1 MNLDQPPSALHQ
13 PVMLQ
18 EAVASL
24 QVKPGNWYV
33 DGTFGRGGHTGA
45 ILAQGGKVV
54 AFDMDHQAI
63 EYGQIKFSQEIANGS
78 LVLVRENFDQLER
91 VITELQRQD
100 QAGPITG
107 ILFDFGTSAD
117 QLLDPERGFSFD
129 SDAELDM
136 RMDNRLGVKAKDLLA
151 ILPEKQLA
159 QLFQDEGGEQFAKPI
174 AKAIAKART
183 TQPITTTKQLA
194 ELVAKLKPRIGKL
207 HPATKVF
214 QALRIA
220 VNTELSN
227 IASVLPQAMRVLTT
241 GSLVTIAFHEGED
254 RLVKQ
259 FMKELLSKNNK
270 VTLQE
275 LQQPTV
281 TEQEANPR
289 ARSAKLRVA
298 TKHD

>member
-1 MNLDQPPSALHQ
+1 MNQLTTPSALHQ
-13 PVMLQ
+13 SVMLE
-18 EAVASL
+18 EALAAL
-24 QVKPGNWYV
+24 GVKPGNWYI
-33 DGTFGRGGHTGA
+33 DGTFGRGGHTAA
-45 ILAQGGKVV
+45 ILARGGKVV

-63 EYGQIKFSQEIANGS
+63 EYGQAKFAQAIADHS
-78 LVLVRENFDQLER
+78 LILVRENFDQLER
-91 VITELQRQD
+91 VITELQNQG
-100 QAGPITG
+100 QVGPIAG
-107 ILFDFGTSAD
+107 ILFDFGTSVD
-117 QLLDPERGFSFD
+117 QLLDPSRGFSFD

-159 QLFQDEGGEQFAKPI
+159 ALFQEEGGEQFAKPI
-174 AKAIAKART
+174 AKAIAKTRT
-183 TQPITTTKQLA
+183 NQPITTTKQLA
-194 ELVAKLKPRIGKL
+194 ELISKIKPRTGKL

-227 IASVLPQAMRVLTT
+227 IAAVLPQAMRVLAT

-259 FMKELLSKNNK
+259 FMKEVATSNK
-270 VTLQE
+270 ITVKD
-275 LQQPTV
+275 LQQPSTK
-281 TEQEANPR
+281 EQEDNPR

-298 TKHD
+298 IKQS